1 MMSSGL
7 ILNICVFAMVAEEP
21 EEQISLLSL
30 TKDQLKDKLD
40 IIRQSITLGSTEGT
54 STTDYTAL
62 LNHWQSQ
69 RDINM

>member
-30 TKDQLKDKLD
+30 TKDQLKDKLN
-40 IIRQSITLGSTEGT
+40 IIRQSIALGSGQTQGT
-54 STTDYTAL
+54 LIIDFTAL
-62 LNHWQSQ
+62 YV
-69 RDINM
+69 